1 MWEVVIV
8 VPLLT
13 LIAVIDIDVI
23 VSFCSGFGGG
33 VDLFFLLFMCYK
45 GFKAK
50 LNSST
55 QRSCS
60 NLASAALE
68 IVP

>member
-1 MWEVVIV
+1 M

-33 VDLFFLLFMCYK
+33 VGQLFVIHVVTRALK
-45 GFKAK
+45 
-50 LNSST
+50 
-55 QRSCS
+55 Q
-60 NLASAALE
+60 NLTL
-68 IVP
+68 